1 MRCAPTSPS
10 DPAHR
15 MSRVTVL
22 GTGLVGGSVGLA
34 ARARGHHVTGFDLDP
49 VRAARAQSLGAVDAV
64 AADLAGAVAGSE
76 LVVVAVPVGRAAEV
90 ATAAF
95 DAGAPVVTD
104 VGSVKAGVV
113 EAVEAARPGAAD
125 RFVGGHPMAGSEQDG
140 LDGADADM
148 FTGAT
153 WVLTPTPTTDP
164 QVFGVVRDFAVGLGA
179 EVIAVSPRHHDALVA
194 VVSHVPQL
202 AATTLMDVA
211 AQRGE
216 EHATLLRLAAGGFRD
231 MTRIAA
237 SHPAIWPD
245 ICVANRA
252 AIVAALDDY
261 LDALGAVRALV
272 DDADRTGL
280 LELLER
286 GRRARRNLPVG
297 TPTDAVLVEL
307 RIPVPDRPG
316 VLAEVTTAAGV
327 LGVNIVD
334 LEIAHSGEGAGGVL
348 VLVVPEAS
356 AAAFE
361 AALDERGY
369 HHARRRLT

>member
-1 MRCAPTSPS
+1 VNRIA
-10 DPAHR
+10 
-15 MSRVTVL
+15 VL

-34 ARARGHHVTGFDLDP
+34 ARARGVHVTGYDP
-49 VRAARAQSLGAVDAV
+49 DEARAARAVAIGAVDAL
-64 AADLAGAVAGSE
+64 AADLAGAVAGAE
-76 LVVVAVPVGRAAEV
+76 LVVVAVPVGLAAEV
-90 ATAAF
+90 AVAAL
-95 DAGAPVVTD
+95 DAGAPLVTD
-104 VGSVKAGVV
+104 VGSVKAVVV
-113 EAVEAARPGAAD
+113 EGVEAARPGAAA

-148 FTGAT
+148 FVGAT

-164 QVFGVVRDFAVGLGA
+164 VMFEIVRDFAVVLGA

-211 AQRGE
+211 ARRGE

-245 ICVANRA
+245 ICVANRD
-252 AIVAALDDY
+252 AIVTSLDDY
-261 LDALGAVRALV
+261 LVALTAVRDLV
-272 DDADRTGL
+272 AAADRAAL
-280 LELLER
+280 LDLLER
-286 GRRARRNLPVG
+286 ARAARRNLPVG
-297 TPTDAVLVEL
+297 TPTGVALVEL

-334 LEIAHSGEGAGGVL
+334 LEIAHSGEGTGGVI

-356 AAAFE
+356 AGGFE
-361 AALDERGY
+361 AALTERGY
-369 HHARRRLT
+369 HHSRRALT

>member
-1 MRCAPTSPS
+1 
-10 DPAHR
+10 
-15 MSRVTVL
+15 
-22 GTGLVGGSVGLA
+22 
-34 ARARGHHVTGFDLDP
+34 
-49 VRAARAQSLGAVDAV
+49 
-64 AADLAGAVAGSE
+64 
-76 LVVVAVPVGRAAEV
+76 
-90 ATAAF
+90 
-95 DAGAPVVTD
+95 
-104 VGSVKAGVV
+104 
-113 EAVEAARPGAAD
+113 
-125 RFVGGHPMAGSEQDG
+125 
-140 LDGADADM
+140 
-148 FTGAT
+148 
-153 WVLTPTPTTDP
+153 
-164 QVFGVVRDFAVGLGA
+164 
-179 EVIAVSPRHHDALVA
+179 
-194 VVSHVPQL
+194 
-202 AATTLMDVA
+202 
-211 AQRGE
+211 
-216 EHATLLRLAAGGFRD
+216 

-272 DDADRTGL
+272 ADADRTGL
-280 LELLER
+280 LDLLER

-356 AAAFE
+356 VAGFE
-361 AALDERGY
+361 AALDELGY